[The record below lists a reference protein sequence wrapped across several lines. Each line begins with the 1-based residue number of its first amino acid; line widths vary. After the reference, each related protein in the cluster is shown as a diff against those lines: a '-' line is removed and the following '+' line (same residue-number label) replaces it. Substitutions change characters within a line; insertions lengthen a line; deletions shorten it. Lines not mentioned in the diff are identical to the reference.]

1 MEVLPAVCWEEM
13 PCKLFSF
20 FFLMTLVGMYSSD
33 KFKTEDGWT
42 QVQILFSFTFYT
54 PAMHK
59 TFEPTILML
68 VQRRNC
74 QLCQVVYSTVM

>member
-1 MEVLPAVCWEEM
+1 MLGGNALQIVFL
-13 PCKLFSF
+13 